1 MEQELNLICHSAEEL
16 PQTAAKILQF
26 AGKRKV
32 FLLYAPMGAGKTT
45 FIKHLCKHLGSTDNF
60 SSPTFSIVNEYSS
73 PKGKLFHFDLYRI
86 QHIEELYD
94 LGIEEYLDS
103 GAYCFVEWPEL
114 LEQVLKEAYLKI
126 SITTK
131 ENSRYFHALNT

>member
-1 MEQELNLICHSAEEL
+1 MEEAFNVICKTPEEL
-16 PQTAAKILQF
+16 PQAAEKLLRY
-26 AGKRKV
+26 AGNRKV
-32 FLLYAPMGAGKTT
+32 FLLYAQMGSGKTT
-45 FIKHLCKHLGSTDNF
+45 FIKHLCRTLGSTDNF

-73 PKGKLFHFDLYRI
+73 PNGKLYHFDLYRI
-86 QHIEELYD
+86 KNAEELYD

-126 SITTK
+126 TIATEGNT
-131 ENSRYFHALNT
+131 RYFHALKT

>member
-1 MEQELNLICHSAEEL
+1 MEQALDVICPSPEEL
-16 PQTAAKILQF
+16 PVTAEKLLRF
-26 AGKRKV
+26 AGDRKV
-32 FLLYAPMGAGKTT
+32 FLFYAQMGAGKTT
-45 FIKHLCKHLGSTDNF
+45 CIKHLCKHLGSTDNF

-73 PKGKLFHFDLYRI
+73 PNGKLYHFDLYRI
-86 QHIEELYD
+86 KHIEELYD

-126 SITTK
+126 NITTK
-131 ENSRYFHALNT
+131 GNSRYFHALKP